1 MMEVNGGFNMAIV
14 FFMVIDIGILPITM
28 GMLWDIPG
36 LVNIQIAIKHVDLE
50 LIYLLIAW

>member
-1 MMEVNGGFNMAIV
+1 MEVLIWLIV

-36 LVNIQIAIKHVDLE
+36 LVNIQKAIKHVDLE

>member
-1 MMEVNGGFNMAIV
+1 MEVLIWLIV
-14 FFMVIDIGILPITM
+14 FLMVIDIGILPITM

-36 LVNIQIAIKHVDLE
+36 LVNIQKAIKHVDLE